1 MNELS
6 IEPGYLRILILKVR
20 ALLAKEENVM
30 PETGGNPSDDAS
42 PEALQDWPGD
52 LTREEIVEEFEGLNQ
67 DQHCELVALM
77 WIGRGDAEP
86 QEWADTLELA
96 NQRREG
102 PTVDYLLGHPLVAD
116 YWVIGL
122 EKLGHGSRVLEAG
135 EY

>member
-1 MNELS
+1 MNELT
-6 IEPGYLRILILKVR
+6 IEPGYLRILIFKVR
-20 ALLAKEENVM
+20 ALMAKGATVM
-30 PETGGNPSDDAS
+30 PETGGNPSDDAA
-42 PEALQDWPGD
+42 PEALQELPGD

-67 DQHCELVALM
+67 DQRQELVALM

-86 QEWADTLELA
+86 QEWAETLQLA
-96 NQRREG
+96 GQRREG

-122 EKLGHGSRVLEAG
+122 DKLGHGSRVLEAG